1 MALKIFPLITLFILI
16 ILKLFLK
23 DKLKRIQT
31 ILFISLIII
40 GLIFSFG
47 VSFSPKA
54 SYLMSQKF
62 SGEYQEEY
70 NIDNQVII
78 IGKEKDKYQ
87 MYKINKF
94 LFIFYCHKTKIEEIS
109 CFPVDYIHE
118 DKRYFFDLQYLIIN
132 DNYLFLTVDGFQSDD
147 ELIING
153 QPAAFINNDGGKNYQ
168 LFMLSDIPITIKYN
182 GDDMNIFKSNK

>member
-1 MALKIFPLITLFILI
+1 MALKIFPLITLFIVI
-16 ILKLFLK
+16 IFSFILK

-31 ILFISLIII
+31 IFFISLIII
-40 GLIFSFG
+40 VLIFGNGISFN
-47 VSFSPKA
+47 PKT

-70 NIDNQVII
+70 KIDNQVII

-94 LFIFYCHKTKIEEIS
+94 LFIYYYQKTKFEEIS
-109 CFPVDYIHE
+109 CFPVDYINE
-118 DKRYFFDLQYLIIN
+118 YKRYYFDLQYFKIN
-132 DNYLFLTVDGFQSDD
+132 DQYLFLTIDGFNSDD

-153 QPAAFINNDGGKNYQ
+153 QPAEFINNDGEKNYRYFV
-168 LFMLSDIPITIKYN
+168 LPDIPITMKYN
-182 GDDMNIFKSNK
+182 GDEMNIFMPNK